1 MRQNLLYG
9 CFGLVFLAWN
19 GIAWADDIL
28 LPAGTLLRC
37 TLDEPNFSSKT
48 ADVGDPVL
56 CRINP
61 MQQYGH
67 TVFPRGAYLMGRLE
81 SYKNPG
87 HFFGKGN
94 LRLNFD
100 RAGLPNQELP
110 FSGKLIA
117 VRGYRVNRE
126 GEIVGKGHATRDV
139 VEWSL
144 PPLWPWKVLTL
155 PARGPR
161 PTLKG
166 EVPITLRLMD
176 TTVVSNITDSSGRS
190 LAKPAL
196 SRPSPQLLTRP
207 SASFVGYLP
216 SSTPAAERQLS
227 GTYAVAPAPAAES
240 TVSTS
245 RQRPQLTLLALRNE
259 TIYAATDYWIDDG
272 RLTYILSDGTQRT
285 EDLSDIDWG
294 RTTRL
299 NSERG
304 IRVALRTGR
313 DAR

>member
-1 MRQNLLYG
+1 M
-9 CFGLVFLAWN
+9 
-19 GIAWADDIL
+19 
-28 LPAGTLLRC
+28 
-37 TLDEPNFSSKT
+37 
-48 ADVGDPVL
+48 
-56 CRINP
+56 
-61 MQQYGH
+61 
-67 TVFPRGAYLMGRLE
+67 
-81 SYKNPG
+81 
-87 HFFGKGN
+87 
-94 LRLNFD
+94 
-100 RAGLPNQELP
+100 PNQELP

-207 SASFVGYLP
+207 GASSVSYVP
-216 SSTPAAERQLS
+216 SGIPAAERQLNQA
-227 GTYAVAPAPAAES
+227 YPVAPAPAAES
-240 TVSTS
+240 NVSTS

-272 RLTYILSDGTQRT
+272 SLTYILSDGSQRRD
-285 EDLSDIDWG
+285 ELSDIDWS